1 MKKKIYYIFLFIFM
15 FALFSGMLPVIGTAA
30 KVDYSEIIS
39 QTEEVIAESKK
50 EYLLQVRHRINLLN
64 EVLQGKDS
72 KDAELRDFLNNSNVT
87 KKEIQLMI
95 NQLSNIL
102 ESKTFSLLE
111 GKTVDKTV
119 EFLEENN
126 MPNK

>member
-1 MKKKIYYIFLFIFM
+1 M